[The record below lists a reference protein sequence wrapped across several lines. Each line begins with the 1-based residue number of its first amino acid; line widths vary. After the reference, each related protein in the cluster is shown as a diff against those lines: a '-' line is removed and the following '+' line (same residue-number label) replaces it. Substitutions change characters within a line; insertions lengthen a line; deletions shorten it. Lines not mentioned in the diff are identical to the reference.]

1 MVSAELG
8 GSWKLSAPL
17 KTEYNPIS
25 KLYKKK
31 AAVIFLAQNVSV
43 FRHLNI
49 YSVKERGNLLGM

>member
-1 MVSAELG
+1 M
-8 GSWKLSAPL
+8 